1 MARDSLDPILRKMGR
16 DEAGTRFNVFRRFG
30 EAVLQRSDVRQ
41 ILIDYWM
48 GHSGASMADRYGKQ
62 LVEDVEYRQARV
74 KKVGLGFEVPPSL
87 FGLRGLQSVENVAAA

>member
-1 MARDSLDPILRKMGR
+1 MFFA
-16 DEAGTRFNVFRRFG
+16 VFG

-74 KKVGLGFEVPPSL
+74 KKLVSDSKFRILV
-87 FGLRGLQSVENVAAA
+87 GLRGLQSVENVRSLKVYPMKIRVSGRGEWI